1 MSPAELK
8 TLREA
13 CGLSVADLA
22 AMAQVQERTARYW
35 ESGSRGAVP
44 ADVCDLVREVDSR
57 IERAAQDLAAGVSSG
72 ELAPCLVRFR
82 ENAELWYF
90 RPEFRPLPAAAWG
103 AVLWRCQTTLQARG
117 LACSIHYMDAAAYAR
132 WRGNRPDSEALRCE
146 WASMNHSAAEAA

>member
-13 CGLSVADLA
+13 CGLTVADLA

-35 ESGSRGAVP
+35 ESGSRGSVP
-44 ADVCDLVREVDSR
+44 ADVSELLRSVDSR
-57 IERAAQDLAAGVSSG
+57 IERAAKDLAAGVSSG

-103 AVLWRCQTTLQARG
+103 AALWRCQAALHARG
-117 LACSIHYMDAAAYAR
+117 LACAIHYMDAGVYAR
-132 WRGNRPDSEALRCE
+132 WRGEMPDSEAQRCE
-146 WASMNHSAAEAA
+146 WASMNYSAAEAA